1 MYLILF
7 LWISLQFG
15 FISTSSAE
23 SVTQVPTDNSL
34 GDTPEAGNS
43 SGNTRGSL
51 PQDAVSETITAIEEA
66 QSAKSVQA
74 DIANSMIITPS
85 IFPFDLENSIL
96 KPYYDFKLEKN
107 EKYRLNFSSDY
118 SVLLQQ
124 ASWTESG
131 DRTGLSQ
138 VFRIYGTWPRFG
150 DIDGTSGTLVWKT
163 GVRTALGDN
172 LTPRQ
177 LGFDTGSALST
188 TGYKEVGWGVTNL
201 YWRQT
206 FKRERFGF
214 VVGHIDPS
222 DWADQY
228 ALLNPWRYF
237 LSDAFFTNP
246 AEAVPNQGFGIV
258 AHAFVAGEMYVN
270 AAVTDANGPGE
281 EIDLS
286 SFWSTREWF
295 SWIEVGFR
303 GDRSITSRK
312 NTHLHYWQQDARKEA
327 GTTESWGL
335 AFTHSRVFLRG
346 FGAFLRAGYSEGNAA
361 KFRRF
366 VGIGVTSKVIGRDVV
381 GLGAGWGSPSDK
393 SLRDQVTSEL
403 FYRIQVTRQLALT
416 PDIQLTY
423 KPSFNVGKDW
433 IVIAGIR
440 IRIVF

>member
-1 MYLILF
+1 MYLIRI

-15 FISTSSAE
+15 VISTSVA
-23 SVTQVPTDNSL
+23 QVPTDNSL
-34 GDTPEAGNS
+34 GVQLDAGS
-43 SGNTRGSL
+43 PSGNPQGSL
-51 PQDAVSETITAIEEA
+51 PQDEVSEKITAVEEA
-66 QSAKSVQA
+66 QSAKSVGA
-74 DIANSMIITPS
+74 EIAYSEIITPS
-85 IFPFDLENSIL
+85 IIPFDPENSIL
-96 KPYYDFKLEKN
+96 KPYYDFKLEKS

-118 SVLLQQ
+118 SILLQQ

-131 DRTGLSQ
+131 NRTGLSQ

-163 GVRTALGDN
+163 EIRTALGDN

-188 TGYKEVGWGVTNL
+188 TGYNDFGWGVTNL

-206 FKRERFGF
+206 FKAERFGF
-214 VVGHIDPS
+214 VAGHIDPS

-228 ALLNPWRYF
+228 AFLNPWRYF

-246 AEAVPNQGFGIV
+246 AEAVPNNGLGIV
-258 AHAFVAGEMYVN
+258 GHAFITGGMYVN
-270 AAVTDANGPGE
+270 AGVMDANGQGE

-286 SFWSTREWF
+286 SFRSIRERF
-295 SWIEVGFR
+295 NWIEVGFR
-303 GDRSITSRK
+303 GERDIKSRE

-335 AFTHSRVFLRG
+335 AFTHSRVLLRG
-346 FGAFLRAGYSEGNAA
+346 LGGVIRAGYSEGNAA

-381 GLGAGWGSPSDK
+381 GLGAGWGSPPDK
-393 SLRDQVTSEL
+393 SLRDQLTSEL
-403 FYRIQVTRQLALT
+403 FYRIQVTRQLAIT

-423 KPSFNVGKDW
+423 KPSFNVVKDW

-440 IRIVF
+440 VRIVF